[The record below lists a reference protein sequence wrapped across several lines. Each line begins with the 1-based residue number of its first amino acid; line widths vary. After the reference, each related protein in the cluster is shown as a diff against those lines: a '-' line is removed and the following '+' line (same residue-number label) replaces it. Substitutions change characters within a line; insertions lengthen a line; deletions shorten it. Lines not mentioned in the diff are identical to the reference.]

1 MGRQASVLRYH
12 LPLMKFSRSLIVL
25 PILVALA
32 GCGGSSGSSS
42 STPPP
47 TSNAGP
53 SCEGVRLGQVGVIAL
68 KCDGTATVKATTG
81 GVSST
86 ITGGVC
92 TTGAGLFV
100 VNAGVVTDHT
110 FVGTR
115 PDFLSVNTPTG
126 GGGGPDTAASILI
139 GGK

>member
-1 MGRQASVLRYH
+1 MH
-12 LPLMKFSRSLIVL
+12 
-25 PILVALA
+25 
-32 GCGGSSGSSS
+32 
-42 STPPP
+42 
-47 TSNAGP
+47 
-53 SCEGVRLGQVGVIAL
+53 LGQTGVIAL

-81 GVSST
+81 GVSRT

-100 VNAGVVTDHT
+100 VNAGVVTDHN

-126 GGGGPDTAASILI
+126 GGGGPDTAASILLDGKFYGDSGRF
-139 GGK
+139 GGTTVFTADHKGLTFTGMATDEETATIVVSGC